1 MNGLTPSRAH
11 PDNPGRRARRDIP
24 AQKVSSMNTIH
35 SRRCRIQ
42 FDFELVFA
50 NGGRVRGDGFRL
62 SLCGDDISDAEL
74 AARVM
79 RHLRLPGVR
88 RARILGKQIT
98 GETDE
103 RNAAPAPNAS
113 RDNAPDLVDH
123 GPRIEDGL
131 ITSLTWPRC
140 SSVPAA

>member
-1 MNGLTPSRAH
+1 MNRLAHSPGARAH
-11 PDNPGRRARRDIP
+11 PDDP
-24 AQKVSSMNTIH
+24 AQKGSSMNQSQ
-35 SRRCRIQ
+35 SRRRRIQ

-50 NGGRVRGDGFRL
+50 DGGRVRGDGFRL

-88 RARILGKQIT
+88 RARILSKRISR
-98 GETDE
+98 ETDQ
-103 RNAAPAPNAS
+103 RSA
-113 RDNAPDLVDH
+113 DLVDRSH
-123 GPRIEDGL
+123 RIEDGL
-131 ITSLTWPRC
+131 ITSLTWPRW